1 MTDPTVPQDTAGRR
15 RMIISLALP
24 IIAGMISQNVLNLI
38 DTAMVGTL
46 GDAALAAVGTGSFAN
61 FLAVAFIMGLSVGVQ
76 SMVARRLGEGRKD
89 AVAVPL
95 NGALLLAIGA
105 GIPLSIVL
113 YQLVPSIF
121 PVLNRDPAVVEMGV
135 PYLQTRIIA
144 MTAVGMNF
152 SFRGFWNGINQSKM
166 YLRTLLVMH
175 ATNIVLNW
183 LLIFGNLGFPE
194 MGATGAGVASAIAT
208 YTGTAVYIVLAVGH
222 AREGGFLRGLPD
234 SKTIRTMLRLSV
246 PNGLQQTSMAGSL
259 VALFWIINNL
269 GHGSGDTATAEIAA
283 ANVVV
288 NLTLVAILPGIGLGI
303 TAASLVGQ
311 ALGRCQ
317 PDDAERWGWDVVR
330 VSAVVLG
337 ALGLPM
343 LLIPDV
349 ILAGFLHDAATLD
362 LARGPLRLVGA
373 SIAIDGVGMVLMNA
387 LLGAGASRTVMGVAV
402 TVQWV
407 VFLPAAY
414 VIGPVLG
421 YGLVEIWAA
430 QVVYRA
436 LLAAVMVVLW
446 RRGEWKTIEV

>member
-1 MTDPTVPQDTAGRR
+1 MADPPVPQDTAGRR
-15 RMIISLALP
+15 RMIVSLALP

-76 SMVARRLGEGRKD
+76 SMVARRLGEGRRD

-95 NGALLLAIGA
+95 NGALLLAIA
-105 GIPLSIVL
+105 TGIPLSIVL

-121 PVLNRDPAVVEMGV
+121 PVLNRDPAVIEAGV

-152 SFRGFWNGINQSKM
+152 SFRGFWNGINLSKM

-208 YTGTAVYIVLAVGH
+208 YTGTAVYILLAVNH

-234 SKTIRTMLRLSV
+234 GKTIRTMLRLSI

-269 GHGSGDTATAEIAA
+269 GHESGDMATAEVAA

-337 ALGLPM
+337 GLGLPM

-349 ILAGFLHDAATLD
+349 ILSGFLHDAATLD

-373 SIAIDGVGMVLMNA
+373 SIAVDGVGMVLMNA

-421 YGLVEIWAA
+421 YGLVAIWAA

-446 RRGEWKTIEV
+446 RRGDWKTIEV

>member
-1 MTDPTVPQDTAGRR
+1 MTDPPVPQDTAGRR
-15 RMIISLALP
+15 RMIVSLALP

-95 NGALLLAIGA
+95 NGALLLAIVT

-121 PVLNRDPAVVEMGV
+121 PVLNRDPTVVEMGV

-152 SFRGFWNGINQSKM
+152 SFRGFWNGINLSKM

-208 YTGTAVYIVLAVGH
+208 YTGTAVYILLAFQH

-234 SKTIRTMLRLSV
+234 GKTIRTMLRLSI

-269 GHGSGDTATAEIAA
+269 GHESGDMATAEVAA

-303 TAASLVGQ
+303 TAASFVGQ

-337 ALGLPM
+337 GLGLPM

-349 ILAGFLHDAATLD
+349 ILSGFLHDAATLD

-373 SIAIDGVGMVLMNA
+373 SIAVDGVGMVLMNA

-414 VIGPVLG
+414 VVGPVLG
-421 YGLVEIWAA
+421 YGLVAIWAA

-446 RRGEWKTIEV
+446 RRGDWKTIEV

>member
-1 MTDPTVPQDTAGRR
+1 MDECAVPQDKAGRR
-15 RMIISLALP
+15 RMIVSLALP

-76 SMVARRLGEGRKD
+76 SMVARRLGEGRKGE
-89 AVAVPL
+89 VAVPL
-95 NGALLLAIGA
+95 NGALLLAVST
-105 GIPLSIVL
+105 GIPLSIVI

-121 PVLNRDPAVVEMGV
+121 PVLNRDPTVVDMGV
-135 PYLQTRIIA
+135 PYLQSRIIA

-152 SFRGFWNGINQSKM
+152 SFRGFWNGINLSKM

-208 YTGTAVYIVLAVGH
+208 YTGTAVYILLALKH

-234 SKTIRTMLRLSV
+234 GKTIRTMLRLSV

-259 VALFWIINNL
+259 VALFWIINHI
-269 GHGSGDTATAEIAA
+269 GHESGDMATAEVAA
-283 ANVVV
+283 ANVVI

-337 ALGLPM
+337 SLGLPM
-343 LLIPDV
+343 LLVPDV
-349 ILAGFLHDAATLD
+349 ILSGFLHDAATLE

-414 VIGPVLG
+414 IIGPVLG
-421 YGLVEIWAA
+421 YGLVAIWAA
-430 QVVYRA
+430 QVAYRA
-436 LLAAVMVVLW
+436 LLAGVMVVLW

>member
-1 MTDPTVPQDTAGRR
+1 MADQPVPTDSAGRR

-24 IIAGMISQNVLNLI
+24 IIGGMISQNVLNLI

-46 GDAALAAVGTGSFAN
+46 GDSALAAVGTGSFAN

-89 AVAVPL
+89 VVAVPL
-95 NGALLLAIGA
+95 NGALLLAVGT
-105 GIPLSIVL
+105 GIPLSIAL
-113 YQLVPSIF
+113 YHLVPSIF
-121 PVLNRDPAVVEMGV
+121 PVLNRDPVVVEQGV
-135 PYLQTRIIA
+135 PYLQARIVA
-144 MTAVGMNF
+144 MVAVGMNF
-152 SFRGFWNGINQSKM
+152 SFRGFWNGINLSRM

-183 LLIFGNLGFPE
+183 LLIFGKLGFPE

-208 YTGTAVYIVLAVGH
+208 YTGTAVYILLALKH

-234 SKTIRTMLRLSV
+234 GKTMRTMLRLSV

-259 VALFWIINNL
+259 VALFWIINHI
-269 GHGSGDTATAEIAA
+269 GHQSGDMATAEVAA
-283 ANVVV
+283 ANVVINV
-288 NLTLVAILPGIGLGI
+288 TLVAVLPGIGLGI

-311 ALGRCQ
+311 ALGRRD

-330 VSAVVLG
+330 VAAVVLG

-343 LLIPDV
+343 LLVPDV
-349 ILAGFLHDAATLD
+349 ILAGFLHDPTTLE
-362 LARGPLRLVGA
+362 LARGPLRLVGLA
-373 SIAIDGVGMVLMNA
+373 IAVDGVGMALMNA
-387 LLGAGASRTVMGVAV
+387 MLGAGASRTVMGVSV

-414 VIGPVLG
+414 IIGPVLG
-421 YGLVEIWAA
+421 YGLLAIWAA
-430 QVVYRA
+430 QTGYRA
-436 LLAAVMVVLW
+436 LLAALMVVLW
-446 RRGEWKTIEV
+446 RRGDWKTIEV